1 MRFFDRIWA
10 NIDLDAINRNVKN
23 IQGNLQKDVKILA
36 VIKANAYG
44 HGAIPIAQE
53 LEHNDAIYGFAV
65 ATAEEGFSLRE
76 HGVHKPIIV
85 IGYTF
90 EENYA
95 YLCEENIQTTVY
107 TKKMIE
113 TLEKIAEEKCKIIK
127 VQIKVDTGMN
137 RIGIYPNEEGK
148 EFVRYVHSK
157 KRIKIEGIFT
167 HFANAD
173 TKDPKKTEE
182 QYQTFT
188 NFIEDLQAEGITFPM
203 MHCSNSAG
211 TLGYKNMNMD
221 LVRAGIIIYGLW
233 PSNDVDKNIVPLEP
247 VLSLYSRV
255 VQVKTVAKGTAIS
268 YGGTYV
274 TKDEMK
280 IATISAGYGDGYPR
294 NLSSKGYILVHGKK
308 APIIGRICMDQ
319 FMVDVTEIPD
329 VEIGDSVTLI
339 GKEKD
344 SQITFEDLAFW
355 GGGFNYELACN
366 LNMRVPRIFRKDG
379 KEKVILDYLD
389 M

>member
-1 MRFFDRIWA
+1 MRFFDRVWA
-10 NIDLDAINRNVKN
+10 NIDLDAVNKNVKN

-44 HGAIPIAQE
+44 HGAFPIAQE

-76 HGVHKPIIV
+76 HGVHKPIMV

-107 TKKMIE
+107 TKKMID
-113 TLEKIAEEKCKIIK
+113 TLVQIAEEKNTIIR

-137 RIGIYPNEEGK
+137 RIGINPDEEGK
-148 EFVRYVHSK
+148 EFVRYVQNQ
-157 KRIKIEGIFT
+157 KRIDIAGIFT

-173 TKDPKKTEE
+173 TKDRTKTEE
-182 QYQTFT
+182 QYRIFNQFVSELE
-188 NFIEDLQAEGITFPM
+188 NEGIEFPM
-203 MHCSNSAG
+203 KHCSNSAG
-211 TLGYKNMNMD
+211 TLSYKNMNMD

-233 PSNDVDKNIVPLEP
+233 PSSEVNKEQVKLEP

-255 VQVKTVAKGTAIS
+255 VHVKTLEKNTPIS

-274 TKDEMK
+274 TKEKMQV
-280 IATISAGYGDGYPR
+280 ATVSAGYGDGYPR
-294 NLSSKGYILVHGKK
+294 NLSSKGYVLVHGKK
-308 APIIGRICMDQ
+308 APILGRICMDQ
-319 FMVDVTEIPD
+319 FMIDVSNISS
-329 VEIGDSVTLI
+329 VSIGDPVTLI
-339 GKEKD
+339 GNEAGN
-344 SQITFEDLAFW
+344 QITFEDLANW

-379 KEKVILDYLD
+379 KEKLILDYLD

>member
-10 NIDLDAINRNVKN
+10 NIDLDAVNRNVKN
-23 IQGNLQKDVKILA
+23 IQENLQEDVKILA

-148 EFVRYVHSK
+148 EFVRFVHSK
-157 KRIKIEGIFT
+157 KRIKIAGIFT

-173 TKDPKKTEE
+173 TKDPAKTEE
-182 QYQTFT
+182 QYQVFT
-188 NFIEDLQAEGITFPM
+188 NFVEELKAEGITFPM

-211 TLGYKNMNMD
+211 TLGYQNMNMD
-221 LVRAGIIIYGLW
+221 LVRAGLIIYGLW
-233 PSNDVDKNIVPLEP
+233 PSNEVDKSKVLLEP

-274 TKDEMK
+274 TKEEMK
-280 IATISAGYGDGYPR
+280 VATISAGYGDGYPR

-319 FMVDVTEIPD
+319 FMVDVTGIPD
-329 VEIGDSVTLI
+329 VLIGDSVTLI
-339 GKEKD
+339 GKEND
-344 SQITFEDLAFW
+344 VQITFEDLAFW
-355 GGGFNYELACN
+355 GGGFNYELVCN